1 MFIAGTRMSIIP
13 RPLRDLVERL
23 LVPIVNALIRARVS
37 PNTITT
43 WSTAV
48 VLGAGVAFGTGMV
61 RLGGVLLLVS
71 GVGDM
76 LDGRVARVG
85 ARVSPFGAFY
95 DSTLD
100 RIGDAALFGG
110 IGIFFVRGGV
120 PAHLQTWALVASL
133 VALSATLIV
142 SYARARAEGLSLT
155 CEVGIAQRA
164 ERILGLGVP
173 SLFIGAGPDGLV
185 LLGIVAVLGIL
196 AVITVAQRIAHVRAL
211 TRDTPPP
218 TGTARAPRETQ
229 ARQLATDRAG
239 FINERNGQ

>member
-1 MFIAGTRMSIIP
+1 MSVIP
-13 RPLRDLVERL
+13 RPLRNLVERL
-23 LVPIVNALIRARVS
+23 LVPIINALIRARVS

-48 VLGAGVAFGTGMV
+48 VLGAGVAFGVGMI
-61 RLGGVLLLVS
+61 RLGGVLLLLS
-71 GVGDM
+71 GIGDM
-76 LDGRVARVG
+76 LDGRVARGG
-85 ARVSPFGAFY
+85 AGVTPFGAFY

-110 IGIFFVRGGV
+110 IAVFFVRGGV
-120 PAHLQTWALVASL
+120 PAHLEHWALVAAL

-185 LLGIVAVLGIL
+185 LLGIVAVL
-196 AVITVAQRIAHVRAL
+196 AVLSAVTVAQRIVHVRGI
-211 TRDTPPP
+211 TR
-218 TGTARAPRETQ
+218 GTAPPATTRPARETQ
-229 ARQLATDRAG
+229 ARQLASDLAQFTK
-239 FINERNGQ
+239 ERNPK

>member
-1 MFIAGTRMSIIP
+1 MSIIP
-13 RPLRDLVERL
+13 RPLRNVVERL
-23 LVPIVNALIRARVS
+23 LVPIVSALIRARVS

-48 VLGAGVAFGTGMV
+48 VLGAGVAFGVGMI
-61 RLGGVLLLVS
+61 RLGGVLLLLS
-71 GVGDM
+71 GIGDM

-85 ARVSPFGAFY
+85 ARVTPFGAFY

-110 IGIFFVRGGV
+110 IAVFFVRGGV
-120 PAHLQTWALVASL
+120 PAHLESWALLAAL

-185 LLGIVAVLGIL
+185 LLGIVAVL
-196 AVITVAQRIAHVRAL
+196 AVLSAITVAQRIAHVRSI
-211 TRDTPPP
+211 TQGTTPPATRP
-218 TGTARAPRETQ
+218 PRETQ
-229 ARQLATDRAG
+229 ARHLASDLAQFT
-239 FINERNGQ
+239 NERNPK